1 MIYPDPGSGFEPVPP
16 PSSFSDV
23 GLGVLWSHG
32 DYLDPVSWSISRG
45 AVASS
50 EAAVGSI
57 RPHRCAACS
66 PLLVAVSCPDPGPG
80 VVPVSPPSI
89 FPDVGLGVLWS
100 HGDYLDSMSWSLSRG
115 AVASSDAAVGSIR
128 PSLWSIRPVSIRP
141 VFSNK

>member
-16 PSSFSDV
+16 PSSFPDV

-57 RPHRCAACS
+57 RPTVEPPGLRVHGGSGALERSRNSGLCAA
-66 PLLVAVSCPDPGPG
+66 A
-80 VVPVSPPSI
+80 
-89 FPDVGLGVLWS
+89 FGLFAQ
-100 HGDYLDSMSWSLSRG
+100 SLFAQSF
-115 AVASSDAAVGSIR
+115 VIT
-128 PSLWSIRPVSIRP
+128 
-141 VFSNK
+141 